1 MIKFSQKFK
10 LENDFLNNNFI
21 VCQVSLANNIPII
34 KDNYKNFTKIYRN
47 LLFFIIC
54 PKNELRVFKKNF
66 SQKNIKIINED
77 SLLKFKKFEKIY
89 NNFSRNHK
97 NNKEFKIRIKWYY
110 QQILKIS
117 FLLTNPYCKKNNVV
131 LWDADTIILK
141 KINFFKSLKKSINY
155 ANVFEYHHPYFI
167 CAKKIVK
174 VKIPDNY
181 LSSVN
186 QFISL
191 TTFELKALKKIFLS
205 PQQKINMPYTIAK
218 KVLITI
224 FNPKLKFNYSMFS
237 EYETISLFKI
247 KKDHPSFQKI
257 LFFIRYKLSGKLT
270 RVQLFFCKMFNCV
283 HITYEEYSQNGS
295 NKKILNKNQKY
306 FSFFK
311 ILFKNFSKFFLRKF
325 KYKILNFFN

>member
-1 MIKFSQKFK
+1 MIKYSQKTK
-10 LENDFLNNNFI
+10 LENYFLNNNFI

-34 KDNYKNFTKIYRN
+34 KDNYKNFTKLYQN

-54 PKNELRVFKKNF
+54 PKNELTVFKKNF
-66 SQKNIKIINED
+66 SEKNIKIINEEN
-77 SLLKFKKFEKIY
+77 LFKFKKFKKIY
-89 NNFSRNHK
+89 NNFSKKHK
-97 NNKEFKIRIKWYY
+97 NNKEFQIRAKWYY

-117 FLLTNPYCKKNNVV
+117 FLLTNPYCKKNNIV

-141 KINFFKSLKKSINY
+141 KINFFKSSKQSNNY

-167 CAKKIVK
+167 SAKKILK
-174 VKIPDNY
+174 MKIPKRY

-191 TTFELKALKKIFLS
+191 TKFELKALKKVFLKS
-205 PQQKINMPYTIAK
+205 QKKMNIPHAIANK
-218 KVLITI
+218 ILITI
-224 FNPKLKFNYSMFS
+224 FNPRVKFNFSMFS
-237 EYETISLFKI
+237 EYETIALLKI
-247 KKDHPSFQKI
+247 KKNYQPFQKI

-270 RVQLFFCKMFNCV
+270 ETQLFFCKVFNCA

-306 FSFFK
+306 LSFFK
-311 ILFKNFSKFFLRKF
+311 ILFKNYSKFFLRKF
-325 KYKILNFFN
+325 KYKVLNFF

>member
-97 NNKEFKIRIKWYY
+97 NKKEFKIRIKWYY